1 MLLNHQEH
9 KVRTKSQK
17 VYQYFT
23 PMCGKINS
31 VIAILSQYS
40 ILFTFT
46 GINITR
52 CTEHILAESLR

>member
-1 MLLNHQEH
+1 MLFNHHEL
-9 KVRTKSQK
+9 KVHTKGQK

-23 PMCGKINS
+23 PLCGKNNS